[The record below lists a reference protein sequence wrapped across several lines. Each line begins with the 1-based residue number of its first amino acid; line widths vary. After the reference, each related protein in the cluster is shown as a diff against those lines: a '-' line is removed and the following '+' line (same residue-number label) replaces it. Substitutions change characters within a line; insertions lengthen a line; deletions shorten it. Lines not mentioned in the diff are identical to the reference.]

1 MMEVLKEKEECS
13 ICHETAS
20 NAMKVEITQPVADYV
35 VGNYF
40 VCLNCILKGLGVPPT
55 RII

>member
-1 MMEVLKEKEECS
+1 MEVLKEKEECS